1 MRSAKVNETSFA
13 LMSNFSPAPTST
25 CKRMLVRAVA
35 SVVQS
40 LDSVCLSLSA
50 DSSTLSSTNS
60 GYRVVAPSDM
70 HGGPIVFILSYMR

>member
-1 MRSAKVNETSFA
+1 MSSDVNHVQATI
-13 LMSNFSPAPTST
+13 L
-25 CKRMLVRAVA
+25 CGV

-50 DSSTLSSTNS
+50 DSPTLSSTNS